1 MNWNGIA
8 GGITTG
14 LNTYQAMAQLFAQKQ
29 KADQEKA
36 VAQAYGQAMQ
46 SMANPAAIDLG
57 PLGGKVQP
65 QVPDMT
71 MQNFARAMP
80 QGVSP
85 ETFGG
90 AANQFLPTMKADSLG
105 DYRSGMLEERARG
118 NDLRSRGLDYRG
130 QQVVNQGRNI
140 DSMIDTR
147 AGQLDQGQQKIEIQ
161 NKRAALA
168 ERQAII
174 TNGFRE
180 KEIQLSQQ
188 KGVNPVQKANFD
200 RLKYTLGLASKDVT
214 NIQFSG
220 VGDIDAA
227 LAAQE
232 ALKQQLDS
240 FDTTGVGLPPAMPA
254 NNGLPAPAPA
264 PSFPVP
270 PPGAILDLQQRP
282 DTRPY
287 FEKHFGP
294 ADKYLQPAPKP
305 QSSLGAPPGPQ
316 GGPFVPM
323 QNRQP
328 GNGEASFLKSG
339 VVDPAVAQRL
349 ASRTADRSDLN
360 AANASVG
367 TGLDLAG
374 QNAGA
379 RTAASFQGGGPKN
392 YPTPS
397 AADIAFLKQ
406 NSERNNVRADL
417 GVGPRFEKKYGPGSA
432 QLYLDPQASDSAR
445 GAASGDLNGP
455 RRVGVDMPA
464 QAVGDTPEE
473 QAEASEII
481 AALDKENFPY
491 QGLDLRDLRIRRAMM
506 THRRDLESGIAEA
519 KGGVRDVRTALG
531 RRDAPTARPVTLRNP
546 YMTMTEAQ
554 KSAEMR
560 RLSIQ
565 MYAAKTARER
575 AEVDKKLEQL
585 LKASS
590 PRAASAPGA

>member
-14 LNTYQAMAQLFAQKQ
+14 LNTYQTMAQLFAQKQ
-29 KADQEKA
+29 KADQEAA
-36 VAQAYGQAMQ
+36 VAKAYGQAMQ

-65 QVPDMT
+65 QAPDMT

-80 QGVSP
+80 QGLPP
-85 ETFGG
+85 EVFGA
-90 AANQFLPTMKADSLG
+90 AANQFLPVTKTDSLA
-105 DYRSGMLEERARG
+105 DYRTLQGQL
-118 NDLRSRGLDYRG
+118 G
-130 QQVVNQGRNI
+130 QQRLQQGDRRLDQGDTRLDQQGRNI
-140 DSMIDTR
+140 DSQIDTR

-200 RLKYTLGLASKDVT
+200 RLKYTLGLASKAVA

-220 VGDIDAA
+220 MGDIDAA

-264 PSFPVP
+264 PVP
-270 PPGAILDLQQRP
+270 APIDPGAIRILQSNP
-282 DTRPY
+282 TPATRKY
-287 FEKHFGP
+287 FEDTFKQP
-294 ADKYLQPAPKP
+294 ADKYLQPVPKP

-316 GGPFVPM
+316 GGPFVAM
-323 QNRQP
+323 
-328 GNGEASFLKSG
+328 KSPTPSMTERNMLTSENI
-339 VVDPAVAQRL
+339 DPAVAQRL
-349 ASRTADRSDLN
+349 ANRTASAGDIQS
-360 AANASVG
+360 ANQGISGQRPQGSMAG
-367 TGLDLAG
+367 AG
-374 QNAGA
+374 QTPALPGEAAPIDAGSWGQDDA
-379 RTAASFQGGGPKN
+379 VEAQKIQQELQKAGVV
-392 YPTPS
+392 
-397 AADIAFLKQ
+397 
-406 NSERNNVRADL
+406 SEGMDL
-417 GVGPRFEKKYGPGSA
+417 
-432 QLYLDPQASDSAR
+432 
-445 GAASGDLNGP
+445 
-455 RRVGVDMPA
+455 
-464 QAVGDTPEE
+464 PE
-473 QAEASEII
+473 
-481 AALDKENFPY
+481 
-491 QGLDLRDLRIRRAMM
+491 LRIRRAMLNY
-506 THRRDLESGIAEA
+506 RDNVGGAVKEA
-519 KGGVRDVRTALG
+519 KAIAPRVSALAN
-531 RRDAPTARPVTLRNP
+531 RNRPTEPTARPVTLRNP
-546 YMTMTEAQ
+546 YMTMTETQ

-575 AEVDKKLEQL
+575 AEVDKKLDQL